1 VQEARSGRATF
12 SDISVDASE
21 EDFRT
26 YTLPV
31 LHDGAVIGFVQVLH
45 SYRAIV
51 DTLQE
56 LLVALFAGG
65 VFAMVAGGVGAYL
78 LARRALAPIGR
89 ITRTAKR
96 ISANDLSARL
106 GMGDTPE
113 EVGQLATTF
122 DSMLDRLEESFA
134 RERRFIAD
142 ASHEL
147 RTPLAVMETILDVTT
162 SEPRTATEY
171 REALA
176 DLTDETGRLRALAEN
191 LLVSARQTQT
201 PPAKLAPVDISL
213 LAEDIGDA
221 LRPLAEAKSLQLRVT
236 SEPGLMVMADS
247 DTLVRALLNLVDN
260 AIKYTERGGIDIRV
274 SSKKDRVV
282 LDVSDTGI
290 GIPQNRQTDIFD
302 RFCQLDSS
310 RRSPGAGLGQNH
322 GGTLRVRSSPGRGST
337 FTVALDRLPKS
348 R

>member
-1 VQEARSGRATF
+1 
-12 SDISVDASE
+12 
-21 EDFRT
+21 
-26 YTLPV
+26 
-31 LHDGAVIGFVQVLH
+31 
-45 SYRAIV
+45 
-51 DTLQE
+51 
-56 LLVALFAGG
+56 
-65 VFAMVAGGVGAYL
+65 
-78 LARRALAPIGR
+78 
-89 ITRTAKR
+89 
-96 ISANDLSARL
+96 
-106 GMGDTPE
+106 
-113 EVGQLATTF
+113 
-122 DSMLDRLEESFA
+122 MLDRLEESFA

-310 RRSPGAGLGQNH
+310 RRSPGAGLGLSIASQIVQNH